1 MELPESIE
9 PGGTRLPAS
18 VCRVINMQLSKSP
31 KRFAL
36 WQGADNLQ
44 NLRFPDLGIPCPFM
58 LTDHGLE
65 EQTATQN
72 EALRKDMDLSKKP
85 TPRMASYSPHEAP
98 CRRMAT

>member
-1 MELPESIE
+1 
-9 PGGTRLPAS
+9 
-18 VCRVINMQLSKSP
+18 MQLSKNP

-58 LTDHGLE
+58 LSWTTELE

-72 EALRKDMDLSKKP
+72 EALRKDMDLSKKANSAYGQLFP
-85 TPRMASYSPHEAP
+85 ARNAVPRSGGATVSSCPIMRSRFAAP
-98 CRRMAT
+98 IST